1 MKPKNIALEPTIVAS
16 IDGKLPVCCIGSVE
30 LCECVV
36 YLQNQ
41 AGTGLGELA
50 GAARRAGS
58 HGSSSWGSTHGLEAE
73 QRQWSDTETLQHS
86 TGEMVTW

>member
-1 MKPKNIALEPTIVAS
+1 MENFPSAVLGEWSCV
-16 IDGKLPVCCIGSVE
+16 SV
-30 LCECVV
+30 CVV

-73 QRQWSDTETLQHS
+73 QRQWSDTEILQHS